1 LDIFRDCKAPYPVQT
16 VQPIYRVTESFEE
29 SLKDLE
35 SYGRS
40 IMKPITTV
48 YNEVKEEVEY
58 DRNIEG
64 VEGEDQG
71 PKF

>member
-1 LDIFRDCKAPYPVQT
+1 
-16 VQPIYRVTESFEE
+16 
-29 SLKDLE
+29 
-35 SYGRS
+35 
-40 IMKPITTV
+40 MKPITTV

-64 VEGEDQG
+64 VYEEDQG

>member
-1 LDIFRDCKAPYPVQT
+1 
-16 VQPIYRVTESFEE
+16 
-29 SLKDLE
+29 
-35 SYGRS
+35 
-40 IMKPITTV
+40 MKPITTV